1 MQINEYRGALAD
13 LVQPEAFR
21 GNRHVLV
28 HVVGH
33 FALVVGI
40 VAWLAT
46 HLVTTPW
53 WAWGV
58 LVLVAGHSIACTGFA
73 AHEIGHGAI
82 VEGPVANYCW
92 ETFAWLLSLSICT
105 SIHGKAH
112 LLHHVF
118 LNSVQDPNSRP
129 TAAEARDY
137 LGELSEWL
145 FPNGKHPVSSALV
158 WLPLVN
164 LHYQMAMLFHTLFQ
178 SGNPRF
184 DLRLPRRKAWLA
196 VFETFGLNLGL
207 YLGLWAMGGFDW
219 RLGAFL
225 VVANSIGITI
235 GLAYI
240 CTNHMLNPELGD
252 HLDPLELTLTVRV
265 PRWIDFFHLNFSHH
279 NEHHLY
285 PEAGPANYPL
295 IREALLAR
303 FPERYHEMGFI
314 EAYREILRAPI
325 ATADRDTLVD
335 VKGGGARQVAFPS
348 FSDTGASRNH
358 ALAASGRLGPGN
370 QL

>member
-1 MQINEYRGALAD
+1 VQINDYRDALAD
-13 LVQPEAFR
+13 LVKPEAFR
-21 GNRHVLV
+21 SSRHVLL
-28 HVVGH
+28 HLVGH
-33 FALVVGI
+33 VAVLVGSA
-40 VAWLAT
+40 AWLGA
-46 HLVTTPW
+46 HLDTTPL
-53 WAWGV
+53 WAWGL
-58 LVLVAGHSIACTGFA
+58 LVVVCGHSIACTGFA
-73 AHEIGHGAI
+73 AHEIGHGGVVPGRRAS
-82 VEGPVANYCW
+82 YFW
-92 ETFAWLLSLSICT
+92 ETVAWLPSLSICAT
-105 SIHGKAH
+105 IHGKAH

-137 LGELSEWL
+137 LGEASEWL
-145 FPNGKHPVSSALV
+145 FPNGKHPVSSAFL

-164 LHYQMAMLFHTLFQ
+164 LHYQMAMLFHTLLQ

-184 DLRLPRRKAWLA
+184 DMRLPRRKAWLA
-196 VFETFGLNLGL
+196 VFETFGLNLGF
-207 YLGLWAMGGFDW
+207 YLALWALGGFDV

-225 VVANSIGITI
+225 LLANCVGITI
-235 GLAYI
+235 GLIYI

-252 HLDPLELTLTVRV
+252 HVDPLELTLTVRV
-265 PRWIDFFHLNFSHH
+265 PRWMDFFHLNFSHH

-303 FPERYHEMGFI
+303 FPERYHEMGFWQ
-314 EAYREILRAPI
+314 AYREILRTPI

-335 VKGGGARQVAFPS
+335 VTGGETRQVTFPS
-348 FSDTGASRNH
+348 FDDTGSSRNH
-358 ALAASGRLGPGN
+358 ALAASGRLGPGT